1 MHVRRLDVCFAHF
14 CPSAQV
20 QIVLQDALS
29 DVGAT
34 FQKYSQKA
42 NKLTGGQSKRSDSGS
57 MQMSDAYESDQ
68 PSVDTAD
75 DDEPKSGSKTSRSQE
90 APMSRTS

>member
-1 MHVRRLDVCFAHF
+1 M
-14 CPSAQV
+14 
-20 QIVLQDALS
+20 LQDALS

-42 NKLTGGQSKRSDSGS
+42 KKLTGGQSQRADPGS

-75 DDEPKSGSKTSRSQE
+75 DDVPKSGSKSSTGASRSQE